1 MFLTASLYHLLTT
14 VYQIKKHL
22 WVHVSLVYDLLTAD
36 MSVNSTQEEQNM
48 RRSEMARRRK
58 NLSEKKVMEEKES
71 TINKLLKKQTSKRR
85 GANAKPETLA
95 AAVAAEGA
103 ENESLGEE
111 TVEKANPLYTRWI
124 SDRHGVRL
132 GVPEEWLGKHVGRAF
147 VQPNAMSTGNLVE

>member
-1 MFLTASLYHLLTT
+1 M
-14 VYQIKKHL
+14 VYCVPI
-22 WVHVSLVYDLLTAD
+22 AD
-36 MSVNSTQEEQNM
+36 ISPDSTQEEQNM

-103 ENESLGEE
+103 ENESPGEE

-124 SDRHGVRL
+124 SDRNGVRL
-132 GVPEEWLGKHVGRAF
+132 GVPEEWLDKHVGRVFGPPHLA
-147 VQPNAMSTGNLVE
+147 SSGRLIEEVE

>member
-1 MFLTASLYHLLTT
+1 
-14 VYQIKKHL
+14 
-22 WVHVSLVYDLLTAD
+22 
-36 MSVNSTQEEQNM
+36 VNSTQEEQNM

-103 ENESLGEE
+103 ENESPGEE
-111 TVEKANPLYTRWI
+111 PVEKANPLYTRWI

-132 GVPEEWLGKHVGRAF
+132 GVPEEWLGKHVGRVF
-147 VQPNAMSTGNLVE
+147 GLPNPISSRKLVEEIE

>member
-1 MFLTASLYHLLTT
+1 
-14 VYQIKKHL
+14 VPI
-22 WVHVSLVYDLLTAD
+22 AD
-36 MSVNSTQEEQNM
+36 KSPDSTQEEQNM

-103 ENESLGEE
+103 ENESPGEE

-124 SDRHGVRL
+124 CDGNGVRM
-132 GVPEEWLGKHVGRAF
+132 GVPEEWLGKHVGRVF
-147 VQPNAMSTGNLVE
+147 GPLHPMSSGRLIEEVD

>member
-1 MFLTASLYHLLTT
+1 
-14 VYQIKKHL
+14 
-22 WVHVSLVYDLLTAD
+22 
-36 MSVNSTQEEQNM
+36 M

-103 ENESLGEE
+103 ENESPGEE
-111 TVEKANPLYTRWI
+111 TAEKANPLYTRWI
-124 SDRHGVRL
+124 NDRHGIRL
-132 GVPEEWLGKHVGRAF
+132 AVPEEWLGKHVGRGF
-147 VQPNAMSTGNLVE
+147 GPPHPMLSSKVVEEME